1 MKALFTLIIGIFL
14 ILSYQNGLAQDSVK
28 VAEDSVKLID
38 NNFNGKIALYQPE
51 VGTSGEIKFFGSNTT
66 IADGVT
72 VEAGVPVTGRAVKHR
87 EYGEAQFD
95 GESSSVDVFV
105 KNMPETAAVTFS
117 YKHDVCPNIGDATS
131 AVEVNR
137 NQTFTIHRGTSNV
150 TADIWFYWTAEWEE

>member
-1 MKALFTLIIGIFL
+1 LLTSTQGI
-14 ILSYQNGLAQDSVK
+14 
-28 VAEDSVKLID
+28 VKLID
-38 NNFNGKIALYQPE
+38 NNFKGELELNPPGA
-51 VGTSGEIKFFGSNTT
+51 GTAGDVFFYGSNTT
-66 IADGVT
+66 ITSGVT
-72 VEAGVPVTGRAVKHR
+72 VAEGVTTTGRALKHR
-87 EYGEAQFD
+87 VYGEAQFD